1 MKQVQSLSVYEWK
14 LQNNHAHIA
23 QTNAVKTPL
32 LTSALL
38 CATAHKSRIVC
49 EQHWNNIHF

>member
-1 MKQVQSLSVYEWK
+1 MNENSKITMRTV
-14 LQNNHAHIA
+14 A

-49 EQHWNNIHF
+49 EQHWNNIHI